1 MGSAIRRLQEV
12 GIRPQDYLGF
22 PLADLV
28 DAWEDQRDGAR
39 FPSSGVDGVEI
50 QGREEVVMP
59 SAQFPDLSNL
69 PPEIGLEVLK
79 NLDATDLC
87 LASCVWNQLANDELL
102 WQSLCHSCWGSVT
115 IYSKPRNVDGSLPFS
130 FKEVFMALD
139 EASLTFN
146 TDPFQGIHYLTT
158 KGILGDQPIEIAR
171 FLHTTKRLWPNK
183 KLEFLKR
190 RQDVL
195 ERLVQLQNFE
205 NQFLPNALRKFF
217 KEVSVPEERGGT
229 LTVMIENFSKRFC
242 ACNPKLDLSK
252 DAVFVLCFSLI
263 MLSVDLCSPH
273 VKNKMSK
280 REFIKNTCRAV
291 SELNGDL
298 AGHMYDNIY
307 LAGHVAPKSF
317 D

>member
-1 MGSAIRRLQEV
+1 MGQVIRRLQDV
-12 GIRPQDYLGF
+12 GIRPQDYLALPIAELTGWDDRW
-22 PLADLV
+22 PPNPPNAQDYV
-28 DAWEDQRDGAR
+28 EQEEE
-39 FPSSGVDGVEI
+39 SGDST
-50 QGREEVVMP
+50 R
-59 SAQFPDLSNL
+59 FPDLSQL

-87 LASCVWNQLANDELL
+87 LASCVWEQLANDQLL
-102 WQSLCHSCWGSVT
+102 WQSLCRSCWGSVT
-115 IYSKPRNVDGSLPFS
+115 LYSQATSQDFS
-130 FKEVFMALD
+130 YKQLFMALD

-146 TDPFQGIHYLTT
+146 TDPEQGIEYLTS
-158 KGILGDQPIEIAR
+158 KGILANQPIDIAR

-183 KLEFLKR
+183 KLEFLQKR
-190 RQDVL
+190 PDVL
-195 ERLVQLQNFE
+195 ERLVQLQNFQ

-217 KEVSVPEERGGT
+217 KEVSAPRERGDT
-229 LTVMIENFSKRFC
+229 LTIMIENFSKRFC
-242 ACNPKLDLSK
+242 ACNPSMGLGK

-291 SELNGDL
+291 DELSGDL

-307 LAGHVAPKSF
+307 LAGHVAPRDLS
-317 D
+317 

>member
-1 MGSAIRRLQEV
+1 MGNAFRRLQEV

-22 PLADLV
+22 PLAEMV
-28 DAWEDQRDGAR
+28 DAWEDQTTVAR
-39 FPSSGVDGVEI
+39 HPSSDVDEGN
-50 QGREEVVMP
+50 QTLSHSTR
-59 SAQFPDLSNL
+59 FPDLANL

-79 NLDATDLC
+79 NLNATDLC
-87 LASCVWNQLANDELL
+87 LAACVWHQLANDQLL
-102 WQSLCHSCWGSVT
+102 WQGLCQSYWGSVT
-115 IYSKPRNVDGSLPFS
+115 IYSRVRAEDGSFLFS
-130 FKEVFMALD
+130 FKDIFMALD

-146 TDPFQGIHYLTT
+146 TDPFQGINYLTS

-183 KLEFLKR
+183 KLEFLKK

-217 KEVSVPEERGGT
+217 KEVSVPEERGAT

-291 SELNGDL
+291 SDL
-298 AGHMYDNIY
+298 DRDFAGHMYDNIY
-307 LAGHVAPKSF
+307 LAGHVAPKTF
-317 D
+317 H

>member
-1 MGSAIRRLQEV
+1 MGQVIRRLQDV
-12 GIRPQDYLGF
+12 GIRPQDYIGL
-22 PLADLV
+22 PLAELTGWDDRFITNHP
-28 DAWEDQRDGAR
+28 DAEDYENGDN
-39 FPSSGVDGVEI
+39 
-50 QGREEVVMP
+50 EETR
-59 SAQFPDLSNL
+59 FPDLSQL

-87 LASCVWNQLANDELL
+87 LASCVWSQLANDQLL
-102 WQSLCHSCWGSVT
+102 WQSLCRSCWGSVSL
-115 IYSKPRNVDGSLPFS
+115 YSKVTSQDFS
-130 FKEVFMALD
+130 YKQLFMALD

-146 TDPFQGIHYLTT
+146 TDPEQGIEYLTS
-158 KGILGDQPIEIAR
+158 KGILNNQPIDIAR

-183 KLEFLKR
+183 KLEFLQKR
-190 RQDVL
+190 PDVL
-195 ERLVQLQNFE
+195 ERLVQLQNFQ

-217 KEVSVPEERGGT
+217 KEVSAPRGRGDT
-229 LTVMIENFSKRFC
+229 LTFMIENFSKRFC
-242 ACNPKLDLSK
+242 ACNPGIGLGK

-291 SELNGDL
+291 NELSGDL

-307 LAGHVAPKSF
+307 LAGHVAPR
-317 D
+317 DLT